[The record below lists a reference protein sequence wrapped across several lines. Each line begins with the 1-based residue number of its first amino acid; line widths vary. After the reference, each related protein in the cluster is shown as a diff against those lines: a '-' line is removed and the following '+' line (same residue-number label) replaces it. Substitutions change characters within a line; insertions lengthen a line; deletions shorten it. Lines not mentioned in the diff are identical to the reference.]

1 MREKTRDFLKRTWVA
16 VGGKMPKAEDAPNED
31 IPFPLPCLS
40 KSRIL
45 ETGVDKEGH
54 SPFISEQSEEPN
66 CSYDPIILDVLPDTL
81 SNLFILV
88 LLLSQTKAT
97 KTQKWV
103 TVF

>member
-1 MREKTRDFLKRTWVA
+1 MA
-16 VGGKMPKAEDAPNED
+16 VGGKTPKAEDVPKED

-45 ETGVDKEGH
+45 EAGVDKEGH

-66 CSYDPIILDVLPDTL
+66 WSCDPISLDVLPDTL

-88 LLLSQTKAT
+88 LLLSQTKAI
-97 KTQKWV
+97 KRHRN
-103 TVF
+103 